1 MSNRV
6 LLIIAAGCTIVAG
19 CASVSDGN
27 VTALSARM
35 ERDVGVAPAAVQ
47 DSITRGRVRALLAEP
62 LSADASV
69 EIALINHPRVIA
81 AFEALGIARADYLQA
96 VVPGSVSLHHMV
108 FRPDHVGS
116 AALKWGLGLDLGRL
130 LSLPNSRKVAAG
142 QRVSQEAQATAE
154 VLAVAMAAR
163 MAWINLAAARQTADL
178 MSQANDSAQASAA
191 AAEAL
196 YAAGNIAKV
205 ERDRE
210 ALFAAEASIA
220 HAQAQAALVPAQE
233 ALLVAFGLRGEQPAM
248 LLELER
254 LPAPPE
260 SPIRVSDI
268 EARVI
273 ASSTDFA
280 MASGT
285 LQVARAGRDIGWFA
299 SLFSDLALEA
309 ERERDGGDW
318 KQGSGLSWAA
328 PLFDLGGGERL
339 RRGAIAR
346 RAEAMAQ
353 ALELE
358 LRAQARIALA
368 QAEATRQI
376 AITRRNTMLPLSADV
391 FDGAVRDF
399 NAMEIGIFELLM
411 ERRARLEAGRAAIAA
426 TADYWRAQAALD
438 LLLAGAPTS
447 QPIMIASDPDTTARD
462 AKPGH

>member
-6 LLIIAAGCTIVAG
+6 LLILAAGCTMIAG
-19 CASVSDGN
+19 CAN
-27 VTALSARM
+27 VPDESATALSERIK
-35 ERDVGVAPAAVQ
+35 RDVGAAPSTVQ
-47 DSITRGRVRALLAEP
+47 GSTQQSRVRALLTKP
-62 LSADASV
+62 LNADAAV
-69 EIALINHPRVIA
+69 EIALINHPRVIG

-96 VVPGSVSLHHMV
+96 VVPGFVSVHQMV
-108 FRPDHVGS
+108 LRPEDAGS
-116 AALKWGLGLDLGRL
+116 AGLKWGLGLDLGRL
-130 LSLPNSRKVAAG
+130 LSLPNRRKAAAG
-142 QRVSQEAQATAE
+142 QRAYQEAKATAE
-154 VLAVAMAAR
+154 ILAVAMGAR
-163 MAWINLAAARQTADL
+163 LAWINLAAARQNADL
-178 MSQANDSAQASAA
+178 MAQANDSAQASAA

-196 YAAGNIAKV
+196 YAAGNIAKI

-210 ALFAAEASIA
+210 ALFAAEAGIA

-233 ALLVAFGLRGEQPAM
+233 AIVVALGLRGEQSG
-248 LLELER
+248 LVVELER
-254 LPAPPE
+254 MAAPPD
-260 SPIRVSDI
+260 SPISMGDI

-285 LQVARAGRDIGWFA
+285 LHAARVDQEIGWFA
-299 SLFSDLALEA
+299 SLFPDLALDA
-309 ERERDGGDW
+309 ERERDGGEW

-328 PLFDLGGGERL
+328 PVFDLGSGERL
-339 RRGAIAR
+339 RRGATAR
-346 RAEAMAQ
+346 RALAMAQ

-358 LRAQARIALA
+358 LRAQARIARA

-376 AITRRNTMLPLSADV
+376 AITRRNTMLPLSAEV

-399 NAMEIGIFELLM
+399 NAMEIGILELLM

-438 LLLAGAPTS
+438 LLLAGAPAGQTTLL
-447 QPIMIASDPDTTARD
+447 ASDPAPSARD